1 MLNQAILIGRII
13 EKNKETVKISTT
25 RPYKNEYGVYENDY
39 INAFIPEGSIRDNF
53 SDYCNIGDIIA
64 IKGSLRA
71 NEDGQLYVLTEK
83 LTFLSSSNNKKE
95 EEEDIEII

>member
-1 MLNQAILIGRII
+1 MLNQVILVGRVI

-39 INAFIPEGSIRDNF
+39 IDVVIPEGSMRDSF
-53 SDYCNIGDIIA
+53 SDYCNIGDVIGIR
-64 IKGSLRA
+64 GSLRT
-71 NEDGQLYVLTEK
+71 NEGGQSYILTEK

-95 EEEDIEII
+95 EDIETIE

>member
-1 MLNQAILIGRII
+1 MLNQAILVGRII
-13 EKNKETVKISTT
+13 EKDKETVKISTT

-39 INAFIPEGSIRDNF
+39 INIVIPEGNMRDSF
-53 SDYCNIGDIIA
+53 SDYCNTGDVVG
-64 IKGSLRA
+64 IKGSLRTD
-71 NEDGQLYVLTEK
+71 EDGQLYVLTEK